1 MTLSERITALR
12 TARGLSQEALAQRL
26 GVSRQS
32 ISKWETGAST
42 PELDKLTALADLFGL
57 TLDELVRGEAIPTP
71 EPTPDP
77 AAPTGTIPSCKIAG
91 WLLLALGGLCA
102 ILALALHPGLLILA
116 VVLLLYGILCLTI
129 RRHTGLT
136 IAWVTFLPLAFL
148 SPTLTP
154 AFFRG
159 DLANTLTIL
168 CWLGLLLTILSTV
181 RMVRKK

>member
-12 TARGLSQEALAQRL
+12 TARGLSQEALAQQL

-71 EPTPDP
+71 EPTAAVP
-77 AAPTGTIPSCKIAG
+77 AGTIPGRKIAS

-102 ILALALHPGLLILA
+102 ILALALQPWLLFPAL
-116 VVLLLYGILCLTI
+116 VLLLYGVLCLTI

-148 SPTLTP
+148 SPNLTP
-154 AFFRG
+154 AIFG
-159 DLANTLTIL
+159 GGLANTLTIL

-181 RMVRKK
+181 RMYRKK